1 MEASRSSSAPPHWP
15 GHQLAGTAR
24 GAQRARQG
32 TRTAPEELVS
42 RDDRKSGSQFLYLT
56 FPQEGLGDTWGTPG
70 GLAGPEGVHRALSEK
85 TGKIL
90 TEFLRFY
97 EDQYGVALFNSMR
110 HEIEGTG
117 LPQAQLLW
125 RKVRG
130 AGQRWGGL
138 RGPGQGSFP
147 LWASV
152 SHGCWMVSECPTPAS
167 E

>member
-1 MEASRSSSAPPHWP
+1 MP
-15 GHQLAGTAR
+15 T
-24 GAQRARQG
+24 
-32 TRTAPEELVS
+32 
-42 RDDRKSGSQFLYLT
+42 SQ
-56 FPQEGLGDTWGTPG
+56 PVCPS
-70 GLAGPEGVHRALSEK
+70 LSEK

-110 HEIEGTG
+110 HEIEATG

-130 AGQRWGGL
+130 AGQGQGDL
-138 RGPGQGSFP
+138 RGPGKDPS
-147 LWASV
+147 LSV
-152 SHGCWMVSECPTPAS
+152 SRGCWMVSEGPIPAS

>member
-1 MEASRSSSAPPHWP
+1 MPTSRPICPS
-15 GHQLAGTAR
+15 
-24 GAQRARQG
+24 
-32 TRTAPEELVS
+32 
-42 RDDRKSGSQFLYLT
+42 
-56 FPQEGLGDTWGTPG
+56 
-70 GLAGPEGVHRALSEK
+70 LSEK

-130 AGQRWGGL
+130 AGQGRDGL

-147 LWASV
+147 PWASV
-152 SHGCWMVSECPTPAS
+152 SRGCWMLSEGPTLAS

>member
-1 MEASRSSSAPPHWP
+1 MPLP
-15 GHQLAGTAR
+15 GHCLEAVMPTSE
-24 GAQRARQG
+24 
-32 TRTAPEELVS
+32 PVYPS
-42 RDDRKSGSQFLYLT
+42 
-56 FPQEGLGDTWGTPG
+56 
-70 GLAGPEGVHRALSEK
+70 LSEK

-130 AGQRWGGL
+130 AGQRRGGL

-152 SHGCWMVSECPTPAS
+152 SHGCWMVFERPTPAS